1 MRPDIEEA
9 SMDGLM
15 KEVEGTTNEASAKVV
30 DAAFQI
36 HKNLGPGLL
45 ESAYEACLVYE
56 IGQRGL
62 KVKRQVPVPLEYQSV
77 CLDAGFRLD
86 LLVEDRLVVEVKS
99 VEAILPIHR
108 AQVITYL
115 RIAKKELGLL
125 INFNVKYF
133 KDGVERIALSRP

>member
-1 MRPDIEEA
+1 MDELMR
-9 SMDGLM
+9 
-15 KEVEGTTNEASAKVV
+15 EVESITNAVSAKVV
-30 DAAFQI
+30 DAAFQV

-45 ESAYEACLVYE
+45 ESAYETCLVYE

-62 KVKRQVPVPLEYQSV
+62 KARRQVPVPLEYESI

-86 LLVEDRLVVEVKS
+86 HLVEDRLVVEVKS

-108 AQVITYL
+108 AQIITYL

-125 INFNVKYF
+125 MNFNVKYF
-133 KDGVERIALSRP
+133 RWG